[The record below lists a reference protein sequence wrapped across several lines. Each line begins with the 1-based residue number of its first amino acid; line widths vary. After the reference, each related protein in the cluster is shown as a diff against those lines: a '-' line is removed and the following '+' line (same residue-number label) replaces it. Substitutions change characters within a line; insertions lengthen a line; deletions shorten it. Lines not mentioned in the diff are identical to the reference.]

1 MESSEN
7 ILERIAVNFAD
18 LSPSGRKIANYI
30 QQNPLT
36 LLSMPLSELASATHS
51 SKATVSRLFRQLG
64 YNSHLQAK
72 QALLNSRNKG
82 FPVASVS
89 MSNQSHLDS
98 ELQNIQ
104 LTFQDFSSE
113 HIAEL
118 GSLIAN
124 AKRVYIVGFRNAY
137 PLALHF
143 RQQLMQIRSNVTL
156 LPQLHNKFDGYWT
169 CEVGK
174 SSRPSKH
181 VMTKSGAS
189 VMLLNPEPEGLPS
202 ARLVVNEKGKALVVA
217 NSCDEVRLAAKAAVR
232 FLPKA
237 QLDLNVYDSVS

>member
-156 LPQLHNKFDGYWT
+156 LPQPGQTLGEDLVDVTMQDVVILLGFRR
-169 CEVGK
+169 
-174 SSRPSKH
+174 RP
-181 VMTKSGAS
+181 TD
-189 VMLLNPEPEGLPS
+189 
-202 ARLVVNEKGKALVVA
+202 
-217 NSCDEVRLAAKAAVR
+217 C
-232 FLPKA
+232 
-237 QLDLNVYDSVS
+237 